1 MSHALLIY
9 RAALLAASAVATAS
23 RSLRTDATREEC
35 SDFPRSASLFQ
46 DLPIVKDDI
55 ENPRRGGASSL
66 QRGCAPA
73 RLVTRSFAHSF
84 QRSIRTS
91 ALLACRGLCVDVSGS
106 VLEHEQRY
114 EATECAEQG
123 AIRDSRG
130 NREIVVTATVAGD
143 HTRHCCPY

>member
-1 MSHALLIY
+1 MD
-9 RAALLAASAVATAS
+9 TTPS
-23 RSLRTDATREEC
+23 R
-35 SDFPRSASLFQ
+35 F
-46 DLPIVKDDI
+46 
-55 ENPRRGGASSL
+55 
-66 QRGCAPA
+66 
-73 RLVTRSFAHSF
+73 VTRSFAHSF

-91 ALLACRGLCVDVSGS
+91 ALLACRGLRVDVSGS

-123 AIRDSRG
+123 TIRDSRG